1 MGLLEL
7 LFGKVEEPPRAPT
20 RPSSVEVDK
29 VEGGVYAACAGTL
42 MRMED
47 LPDPVFASGAMGMA
61 VGVKPS
67 EGVVYA
73 PVSGYVTIVT
83 GTLHALGLTA
93 DDGIQVLIHVGVDT
107 VNMKGD
113 GFCCFVKKGQHVRA
127 GEALMTMDLDK
138 IAEAGY
144 SDVTITVVTNSDDYA
159 SVVQA
164 APGGVAAGSLVMRAS
179 C

>member
-20 RPSSVEVDK
+20 RPSAVEVDK

-83 GTLHALGLTA
+83 GTLHALG
-93 DDGIQVLIHVGVDT
+93 VDT
-107 VNMKGD
+107 VNKKVG